1 MRNGEIRSGEMSKPK
16 STKLK
21 LRNEKIVRAY
31 DVNFMMIFGII
42 VIKLIPL
49 LGGPTGSL
57 EPPRKM
63 VAVGLMEKLSFW
75 ATPFYLYF
83 QPGTKTINHLR
94 IGVETNMRA
103 LK

>member
-1 MRNGEIRSGEMSKPK
+1 M
-16 STKLK
+16 
-21 LRNEKIVRAY
+21 V
-31 DVNFMMIFGII
+31 IFGVI

-57 EPPRKM
+57 EPPTKLA
-63 VAVGLMEKLSFW
+63 AVGLMKKLGFR

-83 QPGTKTINHLR
+83 QPEAKTINPLR
-94 IGVETNMRA
+94 KGVETNPGA